1 MTIKMKLYYKLFHLQ
16 DDIQQCFSSFDFGEY
31 LFSLFHFLVTLL
43 EILFNA
49 NLPCGSEALGLDQLL
64 RHNQD
69 SYSFCLTFIWALS
82 SWFSW

>member
-1 MTIKMKLYYKLFHLQ
+1 MTIKMKPYYELFHLQ

-49 NLPCGSEALGLDQLL
+49 NLPCG
-64 RHNQD
+64 
-69 SYSFCLTFIWALS
+69 
-82 SWFSW
+82 